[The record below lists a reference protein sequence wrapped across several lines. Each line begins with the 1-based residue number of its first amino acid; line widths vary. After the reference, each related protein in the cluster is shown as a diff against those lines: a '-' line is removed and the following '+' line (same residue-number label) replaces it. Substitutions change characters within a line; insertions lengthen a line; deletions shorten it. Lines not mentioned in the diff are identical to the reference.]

1 MKLGK
6 QNKAVV
12 LGAGKIGRSFIGQLL
27 SRGGYEVVFVD
38 ADLKLIEELNRRNNY
53 NVIIKAEKEEILHI
67 ENVRGV
73 SVFDVEKASDEI
85 AGASIMAVCV
95 GLNNIPKVVP
105 LLSKGLLKRYQQD
118 KNNALD
124 IILAE
129 NLRDAADFFRE
140 RLIDNLPADYPL
152 NDLVGL
158 VETSIGKMVP
168 IMRQEDL
175 EEDFLQVFAEKYN
188 QLILDKKAFKNAIPA
203 IEGLAPKENMK
214 AWVDRKL
221 FIHNLGHAA
230 TAYLGYLY
238 DPSFTCIYEPL
249 AVPEIYKQVRETML
263 QSAQILM
270 KKYPGEFTLQ
280 ALTEHVDDLL
290 SRFQNK
296 YLGDTIFRVGCDLFR
311 KLSAQDRLAGAIHLA
326 LELNLPYDKIMFA
339 LVCGCHFRAT
349 DQKGELLPRDIEFSH
364 LYEKGIQSILTQ
376 VCGFNELNSQDLI
389 LEAGKLD
396 RNLKQETFRSQLAT
410 Y

>member
-1 MKLGK
+1 MKACK
-6 QNKAVV
+6 QDKAVV

-38 ADLKLIEELNRRNNY
+38 ADLKLIEELNRRGHY

-73 SVFDVEKASDEI
+73 SVFDLEKASDEI

-95 GLNNIPKVVP
+95 GLNNIPKIIP
-105 LLSKGLLKRYQQD
+105 LLSKGLLKRFQVDQ
-118 KNNALD
+118 NNPLD

-140 RLIDNLPADYPL
+140 RLIENLPADYPL

-175 EEDFLQVFAEKYN
+175 EEDSLQVFAERYN

-230 TAYLGYLY
+230 TAYLGYFY
-238 DPSFTCIYEPL
+238 DPSFTYIYEPL

-263 QSAQILM
+263 QSAEILM

-296 YLGDTIFRVGCDLFR
+296 HLGDTIFRVGCDLFR
-311 KLSAQDRLAGAIHLA
+311 KLSAQDRLAGSIHLA
-326 LELNLPYDKIMFA
+326 LELNLPFDKILFS

-349 DQKGELLPRDIEFSH
+349 DQKGELLPMDTEFSH
-364 LYEKGIQSILTQ
+364 LYEKGIQSVLTQ
-376 VCGFNELNSQDLI
+376 VCGFKELGNRDLI
-389 LEAGKLD
+389 LRAKQLD
-396 RNLKQETFRSQLAT
+396 KNLKRETFLIG
-410 Y
+410 